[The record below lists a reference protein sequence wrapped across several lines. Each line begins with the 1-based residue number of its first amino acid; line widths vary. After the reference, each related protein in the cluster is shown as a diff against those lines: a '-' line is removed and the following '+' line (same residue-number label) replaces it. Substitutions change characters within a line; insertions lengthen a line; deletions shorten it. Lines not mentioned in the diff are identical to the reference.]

1 MADTNKFCL
10 LEGANPTLAMV
21 VDRFKEIKN
30 FKPQPYWNYKRCIE
44 TRFSVMRK
52 GVFEKEDGEI
62 LANKVKE
69 SEFEIVSVEK
79 RTAMSLHQNY
89 SI

>member
-1 MADTNKFCL
+1 LQTLSRNVFSYE
-10 LEGANPTLAMV
+10 EG
-21 VDRFKEIKN
+21 RFLK
-30 FKPQPYWNYKRCIE
+30 
-44 TRFSVMRK
+44 
-52 GVFEKEDGEI
+52 KEDGEI

-89 SI
+89 LI

>member
-1 MADTNKFCL
+1 
-10 LEGANPTLAMV
+10 
-21 VDRFKEIKN
+21 
-30 FKPQPYWNYKRCIE
+30 
-44 TRFSVMRK
+44 MRK

-79 RTAMSLHQNY
+79 RTAMFAPKLFDLTGLQVYCNTKFGFTADETLKIVQTLY
-89 SI
+89 EQKVVTQESIPHFTQ

>member
-1 MADTNKFCL
+1 
-10 LEGANPTLAMV
+10 
-21 VDRFKEIKN
+21 
-30 FKPQPYWNYKRCIE
+30 
-44 TRFSVMRK
+44 MRK